1 LKKKATRS
9 RKPGNKSPNTSGLA
23 APWRP
28 GQSGNPRGSSKK
40 QRRKKLLKEAL
51 RDAINIPIPEAW
63 RGKLA
68 EAELDGRLGV
78 AIEKDM
84 TIGDLISAH
93 IIVAALQGDHVAI
106 DQILGSEPKVVD
118 VGLPPGTAVDVPTE
132 AKRLK
137 EVTEILREIGVV
149 K

>member
-40 QRRKKLLKEAL
+40 QRRKKRLLE
-51 RDAINIPIPEAW
+51 
-63 RGKLA
+63 
-68 EAELDGRLGV
+68 ELL
-78 AIEKDM
+78 
-84 TIGDLISAH
+84 
-93 IIVAALQGDHVAI
+93 AALQGDHVAI